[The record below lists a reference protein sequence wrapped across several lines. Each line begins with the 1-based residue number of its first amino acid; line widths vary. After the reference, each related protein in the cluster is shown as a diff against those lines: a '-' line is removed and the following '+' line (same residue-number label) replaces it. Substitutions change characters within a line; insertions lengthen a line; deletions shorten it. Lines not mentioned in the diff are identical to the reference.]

1 MKQDII
7 LEVSNCW
14 SSGRAFEAG
23 RILYEYLPNDQ
34 RPLWAARILAHCLQL
49 IRSVREIDTIYEIA
63 MDKTRWK
70 EAHEAFG
77 ALREFAL
84 NPERS
89 RSTDEIY
96 AGVLDLAENTA
107 KVAYNAS
114 GEAAPFDHNAGW
126 RIISNL
132 RHIVDKV
139 NDIEFEVRVWE
150 TATEILPAA

>member
-1 MKQDII
+1 MLKQDII
-7 LEVSNCW
+7 IEASKRW
-14 SSGRAFEAG
+14 SSGQTLEAG
-23 RILYEYLPNDQ
+23 RILYEYLPNNQ

-77 ALREFAL
+77 ALRELTLKA
-84 NPERS
+84 ERS
-89 RSTDEIY
+89 KSNYEIY
-96 AGVLDLAENTA
+96 AGILSLAENTA

-139 NDIEFEVRVWE
+139 KDVEFEVMAWE
-150 TATEILPAA
+150 TATEI